1 MMNVRSRS
9 GSDGERGATVVI
21 VALSLVAMFG
31 MIVLVVDVGGLLYK
45 RRELVNASDAAAL
58 SAAQTCAL
66 SLTKDGRDSQTA
78 ANESAGQNVS
88 GTGLSGTVSDSGNCH
103 TSGTGWVK
111 VQYSQQQHLFFA
123 PVLGFSN
130 SNGVT
135 TRATAIWGPVGAD
148 NPIPVVVYASSFHTC
163 KIDADPTPG
172 VGCYIWEDN
181 NNTNGPQS
189 GFGFLD
195 LRTDNPA
202 KYGWDS
208 APGATCSDAG
218 SDVKNWI
225 STYPNPNVGNLPVHY
240 PSATY
245 VCRIDG
251 EKQKPWTEL
260 GNLVG
265 DTLDFPINRCYSNPV
280 GQQFGQIDSSGQQ
293 VPCANT
299 PAQYDIIGF
308 VALKL
313 TGVYDANDPL
323 VKGTNGT
330 CSGPLSIPQIP
341 PSSPPT
347 VPLSTFGA
355 GNGCFTS
362 APDAY
367 SNITLTKVK
376 KNDPGQDPVLNQDYS
391 IDMSDPKNPTLT
403 WITAGQAN
411 ENQNYTLSFNW
422 AKGGLCGIPPSGNS
436 SGHCITVEVVEVKI
450 GGTPGNGSP
459 DSNIRAVKLCDE
471 RISGSC
477 LPVSVPNP

>member
-1 MMNVRSRS
+1 MMSVRSRI

-240 PSATY
+240 PGATY

-299 PAQYDIIGF
+299 PSQYDIIGF

-313 TGVYDANDPL
+313 TGVYDANDSV

-341 PSSPPT
+341 PGSQSIQMRTSSR
-347 VPLSTFGA
+347 
-355 GNGCFTS
+355 
-362 APDAY
+362 
-367 SNITLTKVK
+367 
-376 KNDPGQDPVLNQDYS
+376 
-391 IDMSDPKNPTLT
+391 
-403 WITAGQAN
+403 
-411 ENQNYTLSFNW
+411 
-422 AKGGLCGIPPSGNS
+422 
-436 SGHCITVEVVEVKI
+436 
-450 GGTPGNGSP
+450 SP
-459 DSNIRAVKLCDE
+459 
-471 RISGSC
+471 
-477 LPVSVPNP
+477 